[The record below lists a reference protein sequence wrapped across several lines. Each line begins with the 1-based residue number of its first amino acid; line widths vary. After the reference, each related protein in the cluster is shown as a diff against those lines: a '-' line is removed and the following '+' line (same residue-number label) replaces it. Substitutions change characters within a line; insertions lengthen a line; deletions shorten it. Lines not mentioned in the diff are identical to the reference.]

1 MLCVRKPGNSVSEN
15 SRFPSKSCVD
25 GSSGVLL
32 HMGKKAMHATND
44 LDLDDVQRKYE
55 RSWIFSN

>member
-1 MLCVRKPGNSVSEN
+1 MRCERKSRNAVSEN
-15 SRFPSKSCVD
+15 SKRFPSKSCVE
-25 GSSGVLL
+25 GSSDVLL
-32 HMGKKAMHATND
+32 HGKKAMHATND

>member
-1 MLCVRKPGNSVSEN
+1 MQLVRTQSAFQVS
-15 SRFPSKSCVD
+15 RVLT
-25 GSSGVLL
+25 GVQAYYS
-32 HMGKKAMHATND
+32 MGKKAMHATND